1 MHIERDRIGFTLLEL
16 LVVIGIIAI
25 ITAIAFPVY
34 MHVKA
39 KGRQTQCLSN
49 LRQLGQASL
58 MYAQDNNGVF
68 PPYDNTTRAFIN
80 DPNVGIPSP
89 VHLRASLDSL
99 VRNEQV
105 WFCPSDPYSHK
116 DIDKWGI
123 NHKYSSYDFNFR
135 WNGRMTVNGIV
146 LSRGRIV
153 IEASRCLLIYDA
165 NGVYGL
171 HLKNASEEDK
181 QPGCQHFEGINIV
194 YVDGHA
200 KWRKA
205 SSVE

>member
-1 MHIERDRIGFTLLEL
+1 MKRLRYQGFTLIEL

-25 ITAIAFPVY
+25 LAGIAFPVY

-58 MYAQDNNGVF
+58 MYAQDNDGVF
-68 PPYDNTTRAFIN
+68 PPYDNTTRAYIN

-89 VHLRASLDSL
+89 QQLRASLDSL
-99 VRNEQV
+99 VHNEQV
-105 WFCPSDPYSHK
+105 WFCPSDPYSRM
-116 DIDKWGI
+116 DIEKWGV

-135 WNGRMTVNGIV
+135 WNGRMTVNGI
-146 LSRGRIV
+146 LLHRDQILL
-153 IEASRCLLIYDA
+153 EASRCPLIYDA
-165 NGVYGL
+165 NSAYGL
-171 HLKNASEEDK
+171 NLKNATEESK
-181 QPGCQHFEGINIV
+181 QSGCEHFKGVNIF

-200 KWRKA
+200 KWLKA
-205 SSVE
+205 SVIE